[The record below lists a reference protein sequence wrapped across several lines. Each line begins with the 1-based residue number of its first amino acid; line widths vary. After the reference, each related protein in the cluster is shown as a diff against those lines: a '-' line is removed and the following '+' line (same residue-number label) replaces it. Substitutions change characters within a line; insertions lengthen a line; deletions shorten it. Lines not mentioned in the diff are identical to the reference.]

1 MGVAKKVEQRLE
13 GLVEG
18 FFARVFRSGLQPVE
32 VGRRIIREMGE
43 NKTVSVNRVYVPN
56 EFHVEMGSEDYER
69 FSQMEDG
76 LRKEF
81 SEIVIQA
88 AKENRWNLMGM
99 PRFSFDLDDDVGKGE
114 FRVDAALAADPDRQ
128 APEVAT
134 HDPDRADPGAT
145 RAISTTTAERLG
157 LPSARARLVVLDA
170 SGAPR
175 DHISISDGPVT
186 IGRMSTNDIVL
197 SDPNVSRHHAE
208 LRREGDAWVLVD
220 LGSTNGS
227 LVNDKPTRS
236 HELSHGDRLRFGT
249 SELIFDGMHA
259 D

>member
-1 MGVAKKVEQRLE
+1 MGVARRVEKRLE
-13 GLVEG
+13 GLLEG
-18 FFARVFRSGLQPVE
+18 FFVKLFRSGLQPVE
-32 VGRRIIREMGE
+32 VGRRILREMDEGR
-43 NKTVSVNRVYVPN
+43 TVSVNRIYAPN
-56 EFHVEMGSEDYER
+56 DFRVTLGPEDHER
-69 FSQMEDG
+69 FAGMRAG
-76 LRKEF
+76 LEREF
-81 SEIVIQA
+81 SNLVIDE
-88 AKENRWNLMGM
+88 AKKNRWNLMGM
-99 PRFSFDLDDDVGKGE
+99 PRFSFDLDEDVGKGE
-114 FRVDAALAADPDRQ
+114 FRVDAALAADPDRE
-128 APEVAT
+128 APEVST

-186 IGRMSTNDIVL
+186 IGRVSTNDVVL

-208 LRREGDAWVLVD
+208 LRREGDAWLLVD
-220 LGSTNGS
+220 LGSTNGT